1 MAVEV
6 EGLDVELL
14 RSEIQRTYAA
24 VSGDPDR
31 DFMFPTGRA
40 WAQDLGYP
48 AELLGARPG
57 DVVRVVRR
65 RREPLLCSGLCM
77 SVRMCSTS
85 AVAPAW
91 TRSSP
96 RRWSAR
102 QVQ

>member
-24 VSGDPDR
+24 VSGEPDR

-65 RREPLLCSGLCM
+65 RRKPLLARAARASA
-77 SVRMCSTS
+77 RMCSTS
-85 AVAPAW
+85 AAARAW
-91 TRSSP
+91 TR
-96 RRWSAR
+96 
-102 QVQ
+102 